1 MNGYNLLRN
10 WYNYKFENPSK
21 VKSKHSDFYCFLV
34 DKWNRLGQKKEFGLP
49 TSVTMECLGI
59 GSYNTYKNTLNDL
72 VEFGFIKIVKNSL
85 NQHQSKIVAL
95 SNIDKAPDKALD
107 KASIKALDKA
117 PDKATDT
124 ITKQENKETKKQ
136 KNNLFDTF
144 WNLYKKKVDRKKSL
158 AKWMKLDIET
168 MEKIISIV
176 PKYVEKHNEEKFRK
190 NPVTFLNNESWN
202 DEITENNETSNS
214 PMKFAL

>member
-21 VKSKHSDFYCFLV
+21 VKAKHSDFYCYLV
-34 DKWNRLGQKKEFGLP
+34 DKWNRLGQKNEFGLP

-59 GSYNTYKNTLNDL
+59 ASYNTYKETLNDL
-72 VEFGFIKIVKNSL
+72 VNFGFVKIVKRSI

-95 SNIDKAPDKALD
+95 SNIDKALDKALD
-107 KASIKALDKA
+107 KASIKALDEA
-117 PDKATDT
+117 PDKAVDT
-124 ITKQENKETKKQ
+124 ITKQLNNTTTKQ
-136 KNNLFDTF
+136 KNNLFDSF
-144 WNLYKKKVDRKKSL
+144 WNLYGKKVDRKKTLS
-158 AKWMKLDIET
+158 KWMKLDIET

-176 PKYVEKHNEEKFRK
+176 PKYVEKHHEEKYRK

-202 DEITENNETSNS
+202 DEIVVNNETSNS
-214 PMKFAL
+214 PQKVAF